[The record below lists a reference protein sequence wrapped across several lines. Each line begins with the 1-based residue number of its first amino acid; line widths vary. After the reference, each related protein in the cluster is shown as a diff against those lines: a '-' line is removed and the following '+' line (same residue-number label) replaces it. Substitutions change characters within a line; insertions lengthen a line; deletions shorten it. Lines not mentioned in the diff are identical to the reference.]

1 MPREFPR
8 SRRIEEQIQR
18 ILSDVVRT
26 DVRDPRLE
34 KAMITEVEVSRD
46 LSVAW
51 VYFTS
56 FGTDIEPDSL
66 AEAFGSAS
74 GFLRSRLA
82 RELTVRNVPEL
93 RFKFDDSLRKGEALE
108 SLIDSAVALEN
119 DAAPDDGDETKK

>member
-18 ILSDVVRT
+18 ILSDVIRA

-34 KAMITEVEVSRD
+34 KAMITAVEVTRD
-46 LSVAW
+46 LSVAR

-56 FGTDIEPDSL
+56 FDVDADQEGL
-66 AEAFGSAS
+66 AEAFRSAS

-93 RFKFDDSLRKGEALE
+93 RFRFDDSLKKGAELD
-108 SLIDSAVALEN
+108 SLIDSAVGLEN
-119 DAAPDDGDETKK
+119 TTAVDDDSEPKE

>member
-18 ILSDVVRT
+18 ILSDVVRA
-26 DVRDPRLE
+26 DVRDPRLD
-34 KAMITEVEVSRD
+34 KAMITD
-46 LSVAW
+46 VAW

-56 FGTDIEPDSL
+56 FVADLEADSL
-66 AEAFGSAS
+66 AEAFESAS

-93 RFKFDDSLRKGEALE
+93 RFRFDDSLRKGEALE
-108 SLIDSAVALEN
+108 SLIDSAVAQDN
-119 DAAPDDGDETKK
+119 DVASDNGNETKK